1 MEMLCGGPASA
12 ARKTD
17 YLACLH
23 LIPLLHHVLT
33 LMAIE
38 RFQAV
43 GMLDA
48 DAVAIAVVRS
58 RGNHLAIEGGI
69 NLVVRLGLQIH
80 TRVTA
85 GTSVWT
91 DDTGIRQWICPC
103 LLLYLLQ
110 IEQEGVGDGKRV
122 VHLVGVEGH
131 GVIATAAPRFLICF
145 LIVSIILIVLGNG
158 GILATNHLD
167 ADAVALLAE
176 LHGLSAELMA
186 LQFDDGFRV
195 DARTVHH
202 DGEIAIGLSLSGA
215 HDGDG
220 LSGIYRLSH
229 LHQVLGI
236 VGIHGFQTV
245 VMADHDHVA
254 HRFGLARETHI
265 TIKHRL
271 HCIALGSRDA
281 HHAVAI
287 DKASLAHRKRE

>member
-1 MEMLCGGPASA
+1 MVAVVEDDGWIQALAAERHLEMEMLGSGSAGA

-17 YLACLH
+17 YLSCFH
-23 LIPLLHHVLT
+23 LIPLLHHILA

-38 RFQAV
+38 RFQTV

-48 DAVAIAVVRS
+48 DTVAIAVVRS

-110 IEQEGVGDGKRV
+110 IEQEGVSDGKRV
-122 VHLVGVEGH
+122 VHLVGVESH
-131 GVIATAAPRFLICF
+131 GVIATAASQFLICF

-158 GILATNHLD
+158 GILATYHRDID
-167 ADAVALLAE
+167 AAAYLAE
-176 LHGLSAELMA
+176 LHGPSAELMA

-195 DARTVHH
+195 DACTIHH
-202 DGEIAIGLSLSGA
+202 DGEIAVGFTLLGT

-220 LSGIYRLSH
+220 LSGIHMLSH

-236 VGIHGFQTV
+236 VGIHGFQTIV
-245 VMADHDHVA
+245 VTDDDDISFPISYLPPYHFYHSY
-254 HRFGLARETHI
+254 RF
-265 TIKHRL
+265 
-271 HCIALGSRDA
+271 
-281 HHAVAI
+281 
-287 DKASLAHRKRE
+287 